1 MKLNLNYFRKITII
15 VIFLC
20 GLFSTAQ
27 VKVGSNP
34 TTIATDANLQVEGST
49 TSKQFVILKNGTIG
63 VGTTSPKATLD
74 VVGEPANT
82 SISDGFI
89 APRLT
94 RGNL

>member
-1 MKLNLNYFRKITII
+1 MKKTF
-15 VIFLC
+15 FLA
-20 GLFSTAQ
+20 LVVLSMTLQAQ
-27 VKVGSNP
+27 VKIGSNP
-34 TTIATDANLQVEGST
+34 TTLATNANLQVEGTSS
-49 TSKQFVILKNGTIG
+49 SKQFVILKNGTIG

>member
-1 MKLNLNYFRKITII
+1 MKKT
-15 VIFLC
+15 FL
-20 GLFSTAQ
+20 LALVVLSMTLQAQ
-27 VKVGSNP
+27 VKIGNNP
-34 TTIATDANLQVEGST
+34 TTLATNANLQVEGTSS
-49 TSKQFVILKNGTIG
+49 SKQFVILKNGTIG

>member
-1 MKLNLNYFRKITII
+1 MKKL
-15 VIFLC
+15 FLT
-20 GLFSTAQ
+20 LLIATSVSVLAQ
-27 VKVGSNP
+27 VKVGNDA
-34 TTIATDANLQVEGST
+34 TNLATDENLQVEGTSS
-49 TSKQFVILKNGTIG
+49 SKQFVILKNGTIG